1 MANDGS
7 GHKEHARYSQRLHQ
21 LEQPSSDESEVQ
33 REDSLQQALPK
44 LTAKQIQGNR
54 RRFAIVV
61 IPFTIILI
69 VALYIISPLS
79 KVKTVT
85 VTGNHDLSSSEVQRI
100 TNIKPGRYIYNVVKE
115 PGEALA
121 AGQQKNPQLK
131 SLKVKRTGLRSVKVT
146 VSEYPII
153 GVINRHGKQQ
163 VLLSNGKYRLPN
175 GKLTNFVTYSNFENA
190 PVHLKITA
198 KEIGSLPAAIRHS
211 ISDASFAP
219 TKLNPDRIRLL
230 MNDGN
235 TVYVTAD
242 QLGKKMKY
250 YPQIVTKMQGNGVI
264 DMQYGAY
271 SYGYGDKSK

>member
-1 MANDGS
+1 MSDDRS
-7 GHKEHARYSQRLHQ
+7 GHKEHERYVQRLHQ
-21 LEQPSSDESEVQ
+21 LEQPELSADDVE
-33 REDSLQQALPK
+33 REDALQQTLPK

-54 RRFAIVV
+54 RRFISVI
-61 IPFTIILI
+61 IPFAVILLI
-69 VALYIISPLS
+69 ALYIISPLN

-85 VTGNHDLSSSEVQRI
+85 VTGNHDLSSREIQQI

-115 PGEALA
+115 PNAALKR
-121 AGQQKNPQLK
+121 GQQKNPQLK
-131 SLKVKRTGLRSVKVT
+131 DVKIERTGWRSVKVT
-146 VSEYPII
+146 VSEYPVI
-153 GVINRHGKQQ
+153 GVINRQGKQQ
-163 VLLSNGKYRLPN
+163 VLLGNGKYRSPD
-175 GKLTNFVTYSNFENA
+175 GPLTNFVTYSNFEKS

-198 KEIGSLPAAIRHS
+198 EEIGTLPEAIRHS

-264 DMQYGAY
+264 DLQYGAY